1 MGAKQT
7 VNSLIKQFA
16 FILLLVAPLA
26 AAVTWTIEPSFRT
39 LLATLTYD
47 SEPLSEDVY
56 DNYEQNLNLK
66 RQIQKHFLNF
76 KIYIPLEDI
85 VTIGPNS
92 KEKMMQ
98 DIMARSCGKANI
110 YVWTPLGFRLPFLGQ
125 KFIDR
130 CWKPSIQIGS
140 QEEPTDRGKIDF

>member
-1 MGAKQT
+1 MK
-7 VNSLIKQFA
+7 SLTKQFA
-16 FILLLVAPLA
+16 LILLLVAPLA

-39 LLATLTYD
+39 LLATMTYQ
-47 SEPLSEDVY
+47 SEPLTEDVY

-98 DIMARSCGKANI
+98 EIMARSCGKANI

-130 CWKPSIQIGS
+130 CWKPTIQIGS
-140 QEEPTDRGKIDF
+140 KDEAVEGDKIDL